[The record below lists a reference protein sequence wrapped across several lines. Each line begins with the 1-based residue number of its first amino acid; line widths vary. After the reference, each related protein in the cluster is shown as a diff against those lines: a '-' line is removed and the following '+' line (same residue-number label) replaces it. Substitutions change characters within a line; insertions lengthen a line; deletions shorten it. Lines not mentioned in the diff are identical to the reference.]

1 MDSETT
7 PNIEYDNVPEESNP
21 IVRKDSHPNDESND
35 TFWESWRRM
44 WSNRDVKDFF
54 QNKKSEDYFEEANS
68 NVKKSQ
74 QETN

>member
-21 IVRKDSHPNDESND
+21 IVRKDSHLNDESND